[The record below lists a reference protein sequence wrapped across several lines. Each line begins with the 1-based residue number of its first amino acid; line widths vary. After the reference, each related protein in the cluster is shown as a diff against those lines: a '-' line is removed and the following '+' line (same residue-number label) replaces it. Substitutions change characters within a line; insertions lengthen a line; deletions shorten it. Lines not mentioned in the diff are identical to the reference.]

1 MSRKLIR
8 PFAVATALMLA
19 ATACGG
25 GGDDGGGGSTPGA
38 SGGGGGGGAD
48 CAAFE
53 SYGDLSGTEVSV
65 YTAIVSPEADPYIES
80 FKAFEECT
88 GATINYE
95 GDKAF
100 SEQISVRVQGG
111 NAPDIAF
118 VPQPGM
124 IATLAPDAVA
134 APAEVE
140 ANVDEFFGE
149 DWKAYG
155 TVDGTFYAAP
165 LGASVKSLVWY
176 SPTAFADGGYEVP
189 ETWDDLIAL
198 SQQIAD
204 ANTDGL
210 TKPWCVGFGDGAAT
224 GWVGTDWIEDV
235 MLRTSDGETYDQ
247 WVTHEIPFNDP
258 AVVEAFDAAGEILLN
273 DAFVNGGLGDH
284 KTISTT
290 AFVDAGLPILDGTC
304 YMHRQ
309 ASFYAGS
316 WPEGTNVGPDGDIWA
331 FYLPAVN
338 PDKAK
343 PVIGGG
349 DFALAFADRP
359 EVAAF
364 QTYLA
369 SDHWANERAKA
380 SPNGGAVSAN
390 SGLDVSLLANEVD
403 KLSVEMLTDPNAV
416 FRFDGSDLMPSAVGA
431 GTFWTAMV
439 EWTTEDK
446 SSAEVT
452 DQVESSWPA

>member
-1 MSRKLIR
+1 MSRKLSR
-8 PFAVATALMLA
+8 PVAAAAALILGL
-19 ATACGG
+19 TACG
-25 GGDDGGGGSTPGA
+25 S
-38 SGGGGGGGAD
+38 SGGGTTTESPATSGDAAD

-53 SYGDLSGTEVSV
+53 AYGDLSGTTVSV
-65 YTAIVSPEADPYIES
+65 YTAIVSPEADPYVES
-80 FKAFEECT
+80 FKAFEQCT
-88 GATINYE
+88 GATIEYE

-124 IATLAPDAVA
+124 VQTLVATGEAVA
-134 APAEVE
+134 APADTA

-165 LGASVKSLVWY
+165 VGASVKSLVWY
-176 SPTAFADGGYEVP
+176 SPTAFDAAGYAVP
-189 ETWDDLIAL
+189 ETWDDLMAL
-198 SQQIAD
+198 TEQIAGD
-204 ANTDGL
+204 HTDGL

-235 MLRTSDGETYDQ
+235 LLRTADGETYDK
-247 WVTHEIPFNDP
+247 WTSHEIAFNDP
-258 AVVEAFDAAGEILLN
+258 AVVEAFDTAGAILKN
-273 DAFVNGGLGDH
+273 DDFVNGGLGDSR
-284 KTISTT
+284 TISTT
-290 AFVDAGLPILDGTC
+290 AFVDAGLPILEGTC
-304 YMHRQ
+304 YLHRQ

-316 WPEGTNVGPDGDIWA
+316 WPEGTNVGPEGDIWA

-338 PDKAK
+338 PAEAK

-359 EVAAF
+359 EVQAF

-369 SDHWANERAKA
+369 SADFANERAKA

-390 SGLDVSLLANEVD
+390 KGLDTALLASEVD

-439 EWTTEDK
+439 DWTTDGK
-446 SSAEVT
+446 SSEEVT
-452 DQVESSWPA
+452 TQVESTWPA